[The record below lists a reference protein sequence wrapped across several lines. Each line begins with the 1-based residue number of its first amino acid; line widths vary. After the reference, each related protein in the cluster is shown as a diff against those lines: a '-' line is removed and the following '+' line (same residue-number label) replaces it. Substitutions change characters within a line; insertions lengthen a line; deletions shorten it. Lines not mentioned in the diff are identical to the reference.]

1 MTNKTDDGRVTVTTK
16 RELQQEESAALFVDY
31 ILVGFLMAISAGLG
45 WKFYGEI
52 GSMAGAVAG
61 FAVSLFF
68 EFGRKVL
75 FNTLM
80 VFLVLSVLL
89 GIVLFAEWVLK

>member
-1 MTNKTDDGRVTVTTK
+1 MENKTDDGRVTVTTK
-16 RELQQEESAALFVDY
+16 RELREEESAELFADY
-31 ILVGFLMAISAGLG
+31 IIVGFLMAISAGLG

-52 GSMAGAVAG
+52 GGMVGAAAG

-75 FNTLM
+75 FNTIM
-80 VFLVLSVLL
+80 IVLVLTVLL
-89 GIVLFAEWVLK
+89 GIYMFGAWVLK

>member
-1 MTNKTDDGRVTVTTK
+1 MEKNDDDRVVVTTK
-16 RELQQEESAALFVDY
+16 SELHAEESAELFWCY
-31 ILVGFLMAISAGLG
+31 IFVGFLMTISAGLG

-52 GSMAGAVAG
+52 GGMVGAAAG

-75 FNTLM
+75 FNTIM
-80 VFLVLSVLL
+80 IVLVLAVLL
-89 GIVLFAEWVLK
+89 GIYMFGAWVVK